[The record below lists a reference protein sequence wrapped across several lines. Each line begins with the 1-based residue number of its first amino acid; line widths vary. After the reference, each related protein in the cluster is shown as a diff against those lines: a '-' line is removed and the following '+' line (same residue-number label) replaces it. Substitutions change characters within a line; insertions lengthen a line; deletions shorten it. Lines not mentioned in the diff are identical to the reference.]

1 MAQQKMLVH
10 STAIEVD
17 LLAAAIHEHAEQIG
31 YMLQAY
37 FPREKI
43 RRVALVPGSI
53 AAGQEGTFKAQI
65 DFVKEEFN
73 SCSAIDTE
81 LKDQMTITIVA
92 DKGAGTLH
100 LAGETWPEL

>member
-1 MAQQKMLVH
+1 MAQQDSLAH
-10 STAIEVD
+10 STAIQPE

-43 RRVALVPGSI
+43 RRVALVPGTI
-53 AAGQEGTFKAQI
+53 AAGQEGTLKAQI

-81 LKDQMTITIVA
+81 LKDKMTITIVP
-92 DKGAGTLH
+92 DRSAGTLK
-100 LAGETWPEL
+100 LEGETWPEL